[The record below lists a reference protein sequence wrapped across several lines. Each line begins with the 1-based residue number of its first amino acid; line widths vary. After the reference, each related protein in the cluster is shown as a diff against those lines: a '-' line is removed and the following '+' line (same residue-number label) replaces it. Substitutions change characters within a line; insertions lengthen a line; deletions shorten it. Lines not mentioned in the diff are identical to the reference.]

1 MRLIEA
7 GGSLGM
13 RLKAGIVV
21 DERSPESEKI
31 NNYICI
37 MYAKKNYQKGGRLA
51 DMLAK
56 YMNGGMMKYENGGE
70 VSREPKIDYV
80 PNQVQTR
87 GRIVKEQA
95 PGQRP
100 RIKEEGVGYED
111 EGIFYIDGVPATY
124 EDAKRA
130 FEQTSDFGVG
140 SNFDD
145 YLTKYKKQQGA
156 YNVGLSPQREALRS
170 RSESAGTERLLQALR
185 DMQLGGLG
193 I

>member
-1 MRLIEA
+1 
-7 GGSLGM
+7 
-13 RLKAGIVV
+13 
-21 DERSPESEKI
+21 
-31 NNYICI
+31 

-140 SNFDD
+140 SSFDD

>member
-1 MRLIEA
+1 
-7 GGSLGM
+7 M

-37 MYAKKNYQKGGRLA
+37 MYAKKNYQQGGRLA

-140 SNFDD
+140 SSFDD

>member
-1 MRLIEA
+1 M
-7 GGSLGM
+7 
-13 RLKAGIVV
+13 V
-21 DERSPESEKI
+21 DERSPELEKI

-37 MYAKKNYQKGGRLA
+37 MYAKKNYRQGGRLEE
-51 DMLAK
+51 MLAK
-56 YMNGGMMKYENGGE
+56 YMNGGMMPRKYEQGGE

-87 GRIVKEQA
+87 GRIVKEAA

-100 RIKEEGVGYED
+100 TIKEEGVGYTD

-140 SNFDD
+140 SSFDD

-156 YNVGLSPQREALRS
+156 YNVDLNKQKEALRS

-185 DMQLGGLG
+185 DMQLSGLG